1 MSETRFTPGPWEW
14 HSEDED
20 SAWLTSGDVTVLD
33 YKGCGS
39 HHYEAE
45 NPADLSLIASAP
57 DLYAALEAF
66 ILCEECGE
74 DYGRC
79 SKCDARAKAALARAR
94 GEEP

>member
-1 MSETRFTPGPWEW
+1 MSETRFTPGPWVW

-57 DLYAALEAF
+57 DLYAALADLVDV
-66 ILCEECGE
+66 IDRLGAIRSSRM
-74 DYGRC
+74 D
-79 SKCDARAKAALARAR
+79 DARAALAKAR
-94 GEEP
+94 GETP